1 MHLPAVH
8 EYPKATYFVE
18 YLQFEENSNLF
29 DIFKKQTNDVNT
41 TFNSLTDTKANE
53 SYLAGKWTLKEVL
66 GHMVDTERIFSY
78 RLLCIS
84 RQEKQVLPG
93 FDENEYQMN
102 SGYGTQ
108 DIEAVL
114 KQYHSTRMS
123 TIDLLNFLSTSQWDQ
138 KGIVN
143 GNEVSVRAL
152 AWMIAGHEK
161 HHIQVIKERYLIQ
174 NP

>member
-1 MHLPAVH
+1 MHLPRLH
-8 EYPKATYFVE
+8 EYPKASYFVE

-29 DIFKKQTNDVNT
+29 DIFKKQTIELTTAFNYLND
-41 TFNSLTDTKANE
+41 LDANV

-66 GHMVDTERIFSY
+66 GHIVDTERIFAY
-78 RLLCIS
+78 RLLSVS

-102 SGYGTQ
+102 SGYSAQ
-108 DIEAVL
+108 KIASVL
-114 KQYHSTRMS
+114 KQYQSTRMS
-123 TIDLLNFLSTSQWDQ
+123 TMDLLNSLSTHQWDQ
-138 KGIVN
+138 KGLVN
-143 GNEVSVRAL
+143 GHEVSVRAL

-161 HHIQVIKERYLIQ
+161 HHIQVIKERYLSQ